1 MSFRLYKEGQGKWA
15 RGALATTLALVGLV
29 AAVNTYD
36 WLRGNNW
43 GAEQLF
49 QVPVFNLAVK
59 LQDLSAVLIFVPF
72 VLAGIW
78 YYNQPKVTDFLIE
91 TENELENKVTWPT
104 RPETTKNSLVVVVT
118 CVVIMGWIWL
128 ADKFF
133 EQVMGFVYG

>member
-1 MSFRLYKEGQGKWA
+1 MSFRLYKEGQGRWA
-15 RGALATTLALVGLV
+15 RGALSTTLFLVGLV

-36 WLRGNNW
+36 WLRGNN
-43 GAEQLF
+43 GGTEPLF
-49 QVPVFNLAVK
+49 QLPVFNLGVK
-59 LQDLSAVLIFVPF
+59 LQDLSAVLVFLPF

-78 YYNQPKVTDFLIE
+78 YYNQQRVTDFLIE

-104 RPETTKNSLVVVVT
+104 RPETAKNSLVVVVT

-133 EQVMGFVYG
+133 EQVIGFVYR